1 MNFSY
6 EQYAAEQSRLA
17 NKANAQKIGWFKLAD
32 GQDAIVRFNIATLN
46 DLQFATVHTVHTKDN
61 RWMRIS
67 CLNEFGSFGDN
78 CPLCTAAA
86 AGDTSIS
93 KAQKKC
99 YVQLLVS
106 YRDPASGNFTTPE
119 PVIWERAAG
128 FAKELAMALQDYGN
142 LRDVLFK
149 ITRTGAKLD
158 TRYTLSYAMPSIYK
172 PEMIPADFSAF
183 DNFHIDKH
191 SYWVK
196 TKDEIESYLL
206 NGVFPEAKTDTA
218 STVNSTVNATASAPH
233 FAAPAVD
240 TAAQAQATKAKADAE
255 FAAAYIVT
263 QQQQSQPA
271 PAQPA
276 YNYNAPANT
285 TTTEPSAPTMPHRFS
300 F

>member
-32 GQDAIVRFNIATLN
+32 GQDAVVRFNVSSLE

-61 RWMRIS
+61 KWMRIS

-86 AGDTSIS
+86 AGDASIS

-128 FAKELAMALQDYGN
+128 FSKELAMALQDYGN

-158 TRYTLSYAMPSIYK
+158 TRYNLSYAMPSIYK

-206 NGVFPEAKTDTA
+206 NGVFPEVKTDNATA
-218 STVNSTVNATASAPH
+218 NPTVNATASTPR
-233 FAAPAVD
+233 FTAPAVD
-240 TAAQAQATKAKADAE
+240 TNAQAQAAKADADAE
-255 FAAAYIVT
+255 FAAAHIVT
-263 QQQQSQPA
+263 QQQQQSTPTQPT
-271 PAQPA
+271 
-276 YNYNAPANT
+276 YNYNAPTNAAP
-285 TTTEPSAPTMPHRFS
+285 TEPSTPTMPHRFS

>member
-6 EQYAAEQSRLA
+6 EQYAAEQDKLA
-17 NKANAQKIGWFKLAD
+17 SKSNAQKIGWFKLAD
-32 GQDAIVRFNIATLN
+32 GQDAVVRFNVSALE

-61 RWMRIS
+61 KWMRIS
-67 CLNEFGSFGDN
+67 CLNEPGSFGDN
-78 CPLCTAAA
+78 CPLCTAAG

-93 KAQKKC
+93 KVQKKC

-106 YRDPASGNFTTPE
+106 YRDPASGNFTTAE

-128 FAKELAMALQDYGN
+128 FAKELAMLLKEYGN

-149 ITRTGAKLD
+149 ITRTGTKLD
-158 TRYTLSYAMPSIYK
+158 TKYNLNYAVPTVYK

-183 DNFHIDKH
+183 NNFHIEKH

-206 NGVFPEAKTDTA
+206 NGVFPEVAKA
-218 STVNSTVNATASAPH
+218 AEPAAKSTVNTTIDAQMPQVTVS
-233 FAAPAVD
+233 
-240 TAAQAQATKAKADAE
+240 
-255 FAAAYIVT
+255 Y
-263 QQQQSQPA
+263 
-271 PAQPA
+271 AQPTPTF
-276 YNYNAPANT
+276 NVNPQPT
-285 TTTEPSAPTMPHRFS
+285 TPTVSETSTTSATTQTPHRFS